1 MADFVEIL
9 SPKALADLKEANQE
23 VLTLI
28 SNMDKVGIKMKGAST
43 PSGANTAN
51 KELTAHYVKLEK
63 DIEKVRLAEI
73 RLQQSREKAFDKYEA
88 QLTREQTKLAAAQ
101 NLYSKVE
108 VKLRSLSN
116 EYKELATAKAIGAK
130 QTDEEAKRMEF
141 LLGKITKYDT
151 ALKAVDATMG
161 KHSRNVGNYTNSG
174 FNPLANSINQLTR
187 EMPAFTYSV
196 QTGFMA
202 LSNNIPIFTDAIGNA
217 IAQNKLLQAEGK
229 PTTSV
234 LKQLAG
240 AFLSWQTLMGV
251 GITLLTVYG
260 KEIGEFISG
269 LVGANNV
276 MDDLNK
282 NQKEYN
288 KSRTEGRKDAQG
300 EILELRKYLAVLNDK
315 KLSDEQRKIAQDA
328 ILKQYPYYIR
338 SVEDAMLVDGKYSQG
353 VNDLILA
360 LEKRKEVEKK
370 TELNVINKQ
379 KLVDLSQELDLQR
392 KIEKQAK
399 LSLDTAFK
407 RGVSAQGL
415 ATLSNDYNKAL
426 DKRISTE
433 KELKLVQAQTIKNDA
448 DIIALKKETIGLE
461 FQNEKAN
468 EAQKERIRNDYA
480 EVESLYNL
488 RIARLEEARLLQK
501 EIQENKDATD
511 YGRLEARKEYSRLSL
526 EILDE
531 QFKKERALSEM
542 QYAEDLQKANEIYL
556 KNKENGFN
564 DVQNAEE
571 YAKAIADITNK
582 YNNEKEL
589 SNINYSKAFKENA
602 YSDAEFN
609 DKLLKET
616 FDKEEK
622 YRKKTIEEVE
632 KLNSQINKSNQQR
645 YLKISNDEDKT
656 LKARQLAFQEYQNLA
671 LLEIQ
676 VEQQRAL
683 AKADPSEY
691 DGIIQK
697 YKDLKA
703 GIQGL
708 QTPLEIAQEKTDA
721 FLRNSAFQTIS
732 NGLDQLGLSS
742 AKLFLD
748 IDQNGQST
756 FDKLFEG
763 AENLKEQFAVVF
775 QTVGDVFQDVMNVMA
790 QASQARFD
798 REREQLAQEKE
809 IAIAFAG
816 DSQTAI
822 DEINRQAE
830 EKEKQ
835 LRVREFKAKQQ
846 QAKANIIIDTAQ
858 AIIGL
863 WANPGFPAAI
873 PLAIIVGALGAAQ
886 LAVVSSQQPPAYK
899 DGTQNHKGGLMLVND
914 GNGSN
919 FAETIQTPDGNIY
932 QPKERNV
939 FMNAPKGT
947 KVFTHDQWQKN
958 LDNILMSNDIN
969 YSQPNIVVNG
979 GGMSDAQVDRIVST
993 INNKSEAHLNIDK
1006 NGFDVKIRNGHTTKE
1021 ILNNQV
1027 TFGR

>member
-1 MADFVEIL
+1 MAEFIEFL
-9 SPKALADLKEANQE
+9 SPQALAELEKANAELLTMVANVNKVGQATKNITTPSAGKGAIQDFTANYQAQEKAIERARLADL
-23 VLTLI
+23 
-28 SNMDKVGIKMKGAST
+28 
-43 PSGANTAN
+43 
-51 KELTAHYVKLEK
+51 
-63 DIEKVRLAEI
+63 
-73 RLQQSREKAFDKYEA
+73 RLQKQREQAFDKYEA
-88 QLTREQTKLAAAQ
+88 QLTREQAKLSASQ
-101 NLYSKVE
+101 NLYNKVQ
-108 VKLRSLSN
+108 VKLNELSN
-116 EYKELATAKAIGAK
+116 EYKALAVQKELTGRL
-130 QTDEEAKRMEF
+130 TDKEAQRYDF
-141 LLGKITKYDT
+141 LQSKITKYDT
-151 ALKAVDATMG
+151 TLKAVDATMG
-161 KHSRNVGNYTNSG
+161 KHQRNVGNYASA
-174 FNPLANSINQLTR
+174 FNPLSNSINQLTR

-202 LSNNIPIFTDAIGNA
+202 LSNNIPIFTDAISNA
-217 IAQNKLLQAEGK
+217 VAQNKLLQAEGK

-240 AFLSWQTLMGV
+240 AFLSWQTLLGV

-260 KEIGEFISG
+260 KEIGDFISG

-276 MDDLNK
+276 MEDLNN

-288 KSRTEGRKDAQG
+288 KSRTEGRKDAQS

-353 VNDLILA
+353 VNDLIVA

-399 LSLDTAFK
+399 LSLDTAVK

-426 DKRISTE
+426 EKRISTE
-433 KELKLVQAQTIKNDA
+433 QELKLVQAQTIKNDS

-461 FQNEKAN
+461 FQNDKAN

-501 EIQENKDATD
+501 EIQENKNATD

-526 EILDE
+526 EILEE
-531 QFKKERALSEM
+531 QFKKENALTEL
-542 QYAEDLQKANEIYL
+542 QFKDDLQKANEIYL

-571 YAKAIADITNK
+571 YAKAIADITNR
-582 YNNEKEL
+582 YNNEREL
-589 SNINYSKAFKENA
+589 SNIEYSKAFKENA

-609 DKLLKET
+609 EKLLKET

-622 YRKKTIEEVE
+622 YRKKTIEETE
-632 KLNSQINKSNQQR
+632 KLNSQINKSNQKKYQ
-645 YLKISNDEDKT
+645 LIANDESKT

-676 VEQQRAL
+676 IEQQKAL
-683 AKADPSEY
+683 ANADPSEY

-697 YKDLKA
+697 YKDLA
-703 GIQGL
+703 DGIKGL
-708 QTPLEIAQEKTDA
+708 QTPLEVAQEKTEE
-721 FLRNSAFQTIS
+721 FLRNSTFQTIS

-748 IDQNGQST
+748 IDKNGQST

-763 AENLKEQFAVVF
+763 ANTLKEQFAVVF
-775 QTVGDVFQDVMNVMA
+775 QTVGDVFQDVMNIMA

-798 REREQLAQEKE
+798 REREQLKQETE
-809 IAIAFAG
+809 IALAFAG
-816 DSQTAI
+816 DSQTAQ
-822 DEINRQAE
+822 DEIKRQAA
-830 EKEKQ
+830 EKERQ
-835 LRVREFKAKQQ
+835 IRIREFNAKKQE
-846 QAKANIIIDTAQ
+846 AKFNIGIDLAQ
-858 AIIGL
+858 AVM
-863 WANPGFPAAI
+863 ATFARVGFPAGI
-873 PLAIIVGALGAAQ
+873 PLAAIMTAIGLAQ
-886 LAVVSSQQPPAYK
+886 IAQINSQEVPAYK
-899 DGTQNHKGGLMLVND
+899 MGTDSHKGGLMLVND
-914 GNGSN
+914 GGGSN
-919 FAETIQTPDGNIY
+919 YAETIQTPDGKVY

-958 LDNILMSNDIN
+958 LDNILMSNNVN
-969 YSQPNIVVNG
+969 YAQPNVVVNSG
-979 GGMSDAQVDRIVST
+979 FSPEQMNRLASIVES
-993 INNKSEAHLNIDK
+993 IPQPIIDIDK
-1006 NGFDVKIRNGHTTKE
+1006 NGLKTYTRNGHSQKE
-1021 ILNNQV
+1021 NLNNQV
-1027 TFGR
+1027 TFNR